1 MIDISA
7 IVIALVFY
15 LASQL
20 LRAVRIAMLCLD
32 DRAMMRRLIAVHLIT
47 LLPGAVLPYK
57 SGELLRVGG
66 FILTAP
72 NHMAGALVW
81 IIERTADSITL
92 ASLLVVLT
100 VLGPAEAEMRLLII
114 TLFLFAFSVLGS
126 GLAIREVVPFLH
138 DDLLLRSRSVNGLK
152 ALKLVIASRSLVSSA
167 QTMLKG
173 RVSLL
178 VLLSVTIWMLELA
191 CVAVLLDSTSLAQEI
206 GDAFSQAVIS
216 GYENDPKR
224 LFVLSSLTVAGLIL
238 GLVLFVVKRRNHDA
252 SNS

>member
-7 IVIALVFY
+7 IAIALAFY

-20 LRAVRIAMLCLD
+20 LRAARIAMLCLD
-32 DRAMMRRLIAVHLIT
+32 DRTMMRRLVAVHLVT
-47 LLPGAVLPYK
+47 LLPGAILPFK
-57 SGELLRVGG
+57 SGEVLRVGG
-66 FILTAP
+66 FVLAAP
-72 NHMAGALVW
+72 NRMAGALVW

-100 VLGPAEAEMRLLII
+100 VLAPAEAEMRLLII
-114 TLFLFAFSVLGS
+114 ILFLFAFSVIGS

-138 DDLLLRSRSVNGLK
+138 DDLLLRSRSAMGLK
-152 ALKLVIASRSLVSSA
+152 ALRLVIASRSLVASA
-167 QTMLKG
+167 QAMLKG

-191 CVAVLLDSTSLAQEI
+191 CVAVLLDRASLAHEI

-224 LFVLSSLTVAGLIL
+224 LFVLSSLTVAGVIL
-238 GLVLFVVKRRNHDA
+238 CLVLVVVKRRDHDA
-252 SNS
+252 SK